1 MTAIQRTAGDFV
13 IDADLLAEAFKLT
26 QDEIRQAMQDGRI
39 TSRCETGIDE
49 DAGQWRLT
57 FYYGDRLCRFIVDE
71 AGNILKKTAF
81 PIKPRRQEPVIQ
93 PENTG
98 SPFSGPNIDA

>member
-1 MTAIQRTAGDFV
+1 MTAIQRTADDFI

-26 QDEIRQAMQDGRI
+26 QDEIRQAMHDGRI

-57 FYYGDRLCRFIVDE
+57 FYHGDRLCRFIVDE

-81 PIKPRRQEPVIQ
+81 PIKPRRQEPAIKSADADHQ
-93 PENTG
+93 
-98 SPFSGPNIDA
+98 SSGPNTDA